1 VEAEGF
7 RGEPMLPGR
16 GKLGTGQKRESI
28 RERKRKSIREREGAV
43 LHALLCCLHALHF
56 ITLLTSATLLSH
68 INSLDCLSSPLL
80 SSALSVVT

>member
-28 RERKRKSIREREGAV
+28 RERERKSIRHSEGMYY
-43 LHALLCCLHALHF
+43 
-56 ITLLTSATLLSH
+56 
-68 INSLDCLSSPLL
+68 
-80 SSALSVVT
+80 